1 MVDGANAWQRRLHHL
16 QSPLRPLWKPR
27 PGRHHRKEPGPHD
40 RILPVQQH
48 DRPRH
53 LQRIRKKIQS
63 RQRRLRIYKEKEIED
78 KCKNGAHRGLHFCVG
93 IFPELKRKP
102 ASALCWAFHFTT
114 FLAPK
119 PPFQAGETEMP
130 MIPFIIGTE
139 GTEDMMKVSSGLL
152 NSGWGS
158 KQRHVIY
165 TMGLP
170 RAFSPAAI
178 RRIY

>member
-1 MVDGANAWQRRLHHL
+1 M
-16 QSPLRPLWKPR
+16 
-27 PGRHHRKEPGPHD
+27 
-40 RILPVQQH
+40 
-48 DRPRH
+48 
-53 LQRIRKKIQS
+53 
-63 RQRRLRIYKEKEIED
+63 EKEIED

-119 PPFQAGETEMP
+119 PPFQDGETEMP

-139 GTEDMMKVSSGLL
+139 RTEDMMKVSSGIL